1 MNKEK
6 DNKQSGSQFG
16 AGNQGSRQAGQQDQQ
31 AGRTQG
37 NQNQTSHRQDE
48 DIDSEEETGS
58 QGVQPRSDKA
68 GQQTTPN
75 RSQR

>member
-1 MNKEK
+1 MNNEK

-37 NQNQTSHRQDE
+37 NQNQTSNRQEE
-48 DIDSEEETGS
+48 DIDTEETGS

-68 GQQTTPN
+68 GQQSTPS
-75 RSQR
+75 RGQR